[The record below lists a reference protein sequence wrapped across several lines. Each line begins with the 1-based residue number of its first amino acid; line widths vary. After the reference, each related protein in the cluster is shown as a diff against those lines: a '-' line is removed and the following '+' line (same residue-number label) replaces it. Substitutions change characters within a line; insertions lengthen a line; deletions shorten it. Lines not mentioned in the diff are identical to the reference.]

1 MSLRGRISVVVPVYN
16 AAGYIGKCI
25 DSVLGQSHK
34 DVELI
39 LVDDGSVDES
49 AGVIESYLPDG
60 RIRFLRQENAGV
72 SAAINRGMELATGEY
87 ISFMGNDDWL
97 EPTAYE
103 TMLAALLAADGD
115 VAVCDFNMVY
125 ENGDPTKLKY
135 SRTADEVMDLD
146 ADLARYIARCC
157 VNPQSNN
164 YIWSR
169 LYRMKIIRE
178 SGLAFET
185 LPIGEDTLFNF
196 KLLPHMHR
204 VVFVREG
211 FYNYL
216 QRVTSVIH
224 TVATKKNLAKAYA
237 DQFESL
243 ASYYTENGYDRFVET
258 LPVIAYTRM
267 RSTFFYS
274 RLSGMKDE
282 EILKN
287 IAEEYAG
294 RQIAAYLVGTRQR

>member
-1 MSLRGRISVVVPVYN
+1 MPVKGRISAVVPVYN
-16 AAGYIGKCI
+16 AAGYIGKCV
-25 DSVLGQSHK
+25 DSVLGQSYK

-39 LVDDGSVDES
+39 LVDDGSADGS
-49 AGVIESYLPDG
+49 AKVIERYLPDA

-72 SAAINRGMELATGEY
+72 SKAINRGMALAAGEY
-87 ISFMGNDDWL
+87 ISFLGNDDWL
-97 EPTAYE
+97 EPAAYE
-103 TMLAALLAADGD
+103 TMLAALLAAGAD

-125 ENGDPTKLKY
+125 ENGEPTKPKY
-135 SRTADEVMDLD
+135 SQTADEVMDLD
-146 ADLARYIARCC
+146 ADLPKYIARCC
-157 VNPQSNN
+157 VNPRSNN

-169 LYRMKIIRE
+169 LYKTEIIRE

-196 KLLPHMHR
+196 KLLPHLR
-204 VVFVREG
+204 KAVFVKEG

-216 QRVTSVIH
+216 QRAGSVIH
-224 TVATKKNLAKAYA
+224 TVAVKKNLAKAYA

-243 ASYYTENGYDRFVET
+243 ADYYTENGYGRFIET

-274 RLSGMKDE
+274 RLSGMSDE
-282 EILKN
+282 EILKS
-287 IAEEYAG
+287 IAKEYAG
-294 RQIAAYLVGTRQR
+294 RQIAAYLVGTR

>member
-1 MSLRGRISVVVPVYN
+1 MSVKGRISVVVPVYN

-25 DSVLGQSHK
+25 NSALGQSHK

-49 AGVIESYLPDG
+49 AEVIENYLPDK
-60 RIRFLRQENAGV
+60 RIQFLRQENAGV
-72 SAAINRGMELATGEY
+72 SEAINRGMEQATGEY

-103 TMLAALLAADGD
+103 TMLTALLAANGD

-125 ENGDPTKLKY
+125 ENGDSTKPKY
-135 SRTADEVMDLD
+135 SRIVDEVMDLD
-146 ADLARYIARCC
+146 VDLIKYIFKCC

-169 LYRMKIIRE
+169 LYKTEIIRE
-178 SGLAFET
+178 SGLTFET

-196 KLLPHMHR
+196 KLLPHLR
-204 VVFVREG
+204 KVVFLKEG
-211 FYNYL
+211 FYNYV

-224 TVATKKNLAKAYA
+224 TAVSYTHLGFLA
-237 DQFESL
+237 
-243 ASYYTENGYDRFVET
+243 R
-258 LPVIAYTRM
+258 I
-267 RSTFFYS
+267 
-274 RLSGMKDE
+274 LSS
-282 EILKN
+282 
-287 IAEEYAG
+287 
-294 RQIAAYLVGTRQR
+294 V